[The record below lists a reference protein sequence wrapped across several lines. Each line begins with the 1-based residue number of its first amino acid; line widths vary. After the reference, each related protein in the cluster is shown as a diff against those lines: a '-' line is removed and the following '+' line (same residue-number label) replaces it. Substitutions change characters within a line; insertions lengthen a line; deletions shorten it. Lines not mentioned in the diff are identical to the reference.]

1 MSTTLTTL
9 ALAFLLAAS
18 ASAQTVYVV
27 APMPGPG
34 VFSTDIQ
41 PAIDAAVDGDLVLVK
56 SGSYSGFNI
65 TAKGISVVADAGAS
79 VVANGLVFISNI
91 SATQFVLLQGL
102 TTHGDTT
109 SPAIILLNAPG
120 PIWIESC
127 NVTGGVRNASGLVGV
142 QISTCPSVV
151 IERSVMTGGSG
162 AAGGTTDQGAPGLH
176 VANSTVTVGDSLC
189 IGGNGAPTLVL
200 GPNAGF
206 GAAGLRVLAASTV
219 FASGTTFKGGNGAP
233 PAPPNFPGGGAGSGI
248 NTSGA
253 VTVLECTSTS
263 GHTGN
268 PNFPAPPPIV
278 ILGGVPPRR
287 CRGSR
292 DISRPRR
299 RCGKARRRRSPWAAH
314 LAKSWASSTRRRP
327 GPRDDASVPG
337 GARALVRERRRLRAR
352 HDPGGRH
359 ALHAARCADP
369 SADAAVDGLLVPV
382 GVVRRVAHLRRARP
396 GVGGRR
402 ARLDALAGRRTPMAS
417 FFSVV
422 FATS

>member
-278 ILGGVPPRR
+278 ILGG
-287 CRGSR
+287 GSAQTL
-292 DISRPRR
+292 P
-299 RCGKARRRRSPWAAH
+299 GVARHFSTTSPVREGQTTTFAVGGTPGEIVGFLYAP
-314 LAKSWASSTRRRP
+314 TP
-327 GPRDDASVPG
+327 GPLVMMLPFQGALALSFANADGYALGTIPAGGTLSMPLVAPTLPPTLQSTVFWCQSVLFDASLTYVVLGP
-337 GARALVRERRRLRAR
+337 A
-352 HDPGGRH
+352 
-359 ALHAARCADP
+359 
-369 SADAAVDGLLVPV
+369 SA
-382 GVVRRVAHLRRARP
+382 VVV
-396 GVGGRR
+396 
-402 ARLDALAGRRTPMAS
+402 LDSTL
-417 FFSVV
+417 
-422 FATS
+422 